1 MENTSKTPAAAQT
14 VGGMR
19 QRRVARGAKNSG
31 KSGEQ
36 QSGADSGNNQ
46 GAQQSIM
53 KFYSDDGTGLKVGPV
68 TVLVMSLSF
77 MCVVVLLHIL
87 QKFKMALS

>member
-19 QRRVARGAKNSG
+19 QRRVARGAKNSRG
-31 KSGEQ
+31 GEASGE
-36 QSGADSGNNQ
+36 GAA
-46 GAQQSIM
+46 AQQGQQNNIM